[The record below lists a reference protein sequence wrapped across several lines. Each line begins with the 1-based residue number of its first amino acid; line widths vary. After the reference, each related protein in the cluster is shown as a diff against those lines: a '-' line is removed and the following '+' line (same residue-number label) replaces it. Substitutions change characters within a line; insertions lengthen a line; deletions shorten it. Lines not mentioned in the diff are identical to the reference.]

1 MNRSF
6 LFIIPF
12 FSLLLLSLIAPGQG
26 WCGSRDPN
34 DSDPKGKSLLVQFQS
49 GWPIQLVSEI
59 LYQNTRV
66 NTLNIALDYELAS
79 WVFLK
84 KVRLIGSLVTELR
97 LSKVYGR
104 DVPLTRDQVSD
115 QDWLQAQKE
124 GRRPTAN
131 WDLFQIGLT
140 PIYRVYVPLAKD
152 FRPFLEAGIGLTY
165 LQDSLIK
172 EGTPWNFLLLL
183 GIGSDWKLC
192 GCLPLSVY
200 LRLEHFS
207 NGGKIGGAWGFTEK
221 RVIGPE
227 TMALGLGVRI
237 PF

>member
-1 MNRSF
+1 VKFLYPF
-6 LFIIPF
+6 LFLP
-12 FSLLLLSLIAPGQG
+12 LLISLIDPGQG
-26 WCGSRDPN
+26 RCGSRDLN

-49 GWPIQLVSEI
+49 GWPVQLVSEI
-59 LYQNTRV
+59 LYDNTRV
-66 NTLNIALDYELAS
+66 NTLNIGFDYELAS

-84 KVRLIGSLVTELR
+84 RIRLIGSLLTELR
-97 LSKVYGR
+97 LSKIYGR
-104 DVPLTRDQVSD
+104 EVPLSRDQVST
-115 QDWLQAQKE
+115 QVWLQAENE
-124 GRRPTAN
+124 GRSPTTN

-140 PIYRVYVPLAKD
+140 PIYRVYAPLSKD
-152 FRPFLEAGIGLTY
+152 IRPFLEAGIGLTY

-172 EGTPWNFLLLL
+172 EGTAWNFLLLL

-192 GCLPLSVY
+192 GGLPLSVY

-207 NGGKIGGAWGFTEK
+207 NGGKLGGAWGFTEK

-227 TMALGLGVRI
+227 TMALGLGVRL